1 MKEFPETFFQI
12 LFSGKIDE
20 SFIISLYAK
29 HIDDTLI
36 KMRKE
41 FKALILVAVI
51 MMAAT
56 STFLTYGY
64 AEPNESDFEKL
75 VKDREFR
82 IISRRG
88 SAHELYKESD
98 VANPESL
105 ESKLVLR
112 AKVVEVNERFVKF
125 EILDGSIEIDGKTY
139 DVDNGQGWAIVRKFG
154 WIAINGECESSSKDY
169 RFHLEGMLHIEAPLV
184 VILGLSGIMRGN
196 ESTFHLRYLST
207 IKGSP
212 Q

>member
-1 MKEFPETFFQI
+1 MKEFSETFFQT
-12 LFSGKIDE
+12 LFSSKIDE
-20 SFIISLYAK
+20 SFIISLYTK
-29 HIDDTLI
+29 HIDDTSI

-41 FKALILVAVI
+41 FKALILVAII

-56 STFLTYGY
+56 STFLVYGY
-64 AEPNESDFEKL
+64 AAPNESDFEKL

-88 SAHELYKESD
+88 SAHELDKESD
-98 VANPESL
+98 VANPERL
-105 ESKLVLR
+105 ESKLLLHARVL
-112 AKVVEVNERFVKF
+112 EVNERFVKF

-139 DVDNGQGWAIVRKFG
+139 DVDKGQGWEIVSKFG

-169 RFHLEGMLHIEAPLV
+169 RFHLEGMFHIEAPRV
-184 VILGLSGIMRGN
+184 VILGLSGIIRGD
-196 ESTFHLRYLST
+196 EATFHLRYLST

-212 Q
+212 